1 MHRKGLSAL
10 VNMDNIFLV
19 VLALVAA
26 VFLVQSYQLNPL
38 AGNLPKIISWIML
51 GLIAFLLYGKVR
63 DLVRTPKEEVP
74 AKEVESDAA
83 ANEGAAASRGA
94 AHHTL
99 PWFVTFVL
107 IGLYPVLLVVVGFPA
122 GSLIFLT
129 GLSWLLGLKPL
140 HALLF
145 GVLGSVA
152 LVFLFVNMFQVP
164 LPDGL
169 VLESIRGY

>member
-10 VNMDNIFLV
+10 VTMDNIFLV
-19 VLALVAA
+19 VLVMVAI

-51 GLIAFLLYGKVR
+51 GLIAFLLYGKAREV
-63 DLVRTPKEEVP
+63 VKASKEAAP
-74 AKEVESDAA
+74 AKELQSRAA
-83 ANEGAAASRGA
+83 SSEGAASSRGVA
-94 AHHTL
+94 RRTL

-107 IGLYPVLLVVVGFPA
+107 ILLYPVFLVVIGFPA
-122 GSLIFLT
+122 GTFIMLT

-164 LPDGL
+164 LPDGMI
-169 VLESIRGY
+169 LESIRGY

>member
-1 MHRKGLSAL
+1 MQRRGLSAL
-10 VNMDNIFLV
+10 ATTDNIFLV
-19 VLALVAA
+19 VLAMASI
-26 VFLVQSYQLNPL
+26 VFLIQSYQLNPL

-51 GLIAFLLYGKVR
+51 ALVAFLLYGKVR
-63 DLVRTPKEEVP
+63 ELITTSKEPVPIGTVEQSGSASEVP
-74 AKEVESDAA
+74 VK
-83 ANEGAAASRGA
+83 
-94 AHHTL
+94 HTL

-107 IGLYPVLLVVVGFPA
+107 IGLYPVSLVVIGFPA
-122 GSLIFLT
+122 ATFVFLM

-164 LPDGL
+164 LPDGII
-169 VLESIRGY
+169 LESIRGY